1 MELRAQAGIN
11 QQSDESVLDTDLD
24 SAVAGACA
32 AATTGV
38 EEIEIKAGSEIN
50 NHSPGNNS
58 STNKEI
64 DTDTLYMAIV
74 TTDSTVVYY
83 KLARGIR
90 KPADIP
96 DE

>member
-1 MELRAQAGIN
+1 MG
-11 QQSDESVLDTDLD
+11 LD
-24 SAVAGACA
+24 SAVAGAA
-32 AATTGV
+32 APVATGG
-38 EEIEIKAGSEIN
+38 EQIDIEAGSEIN
-50 NHSPGNNS
+50 NPSPGNDS